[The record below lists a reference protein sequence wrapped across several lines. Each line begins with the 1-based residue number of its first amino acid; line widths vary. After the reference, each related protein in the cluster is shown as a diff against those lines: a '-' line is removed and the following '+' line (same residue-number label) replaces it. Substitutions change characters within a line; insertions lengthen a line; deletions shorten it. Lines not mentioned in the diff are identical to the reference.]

1 MPKPELAT
9 ADEAIF
15 KIRFKK
21 IVKSRCLFYLDKGRL
36 YYSVK
41 NKISKVVSAQQSH
54 FKFTSKC
61 NSGFVVLDRMT
72 ICNTT

>member
-21 IVKSRCLFYLDKGRL
+21 IVNQMFIFILTKAVCIRIL
-36 YYSVK
+36 
-41 NKISKVVSAQQSH
+41 
-54 FKFTSKC
+54 
-61 NSGFVVLDRMT
+61 
-72 ICNTT
+72 

>member
-21 IVKSRCLFYLDKGRL
+21 IIKPDVYFILTKAVCIRIL
-36 YYSVK
+36 
-41 NKISKVVSAQQSH
+41 
-54 FKFTSKC
+54 
-61 NSGFVVLDRMT
+61 
-72 ICNTT
+72 